1 MTFYVYLATLCSILS
16 GDDVSVLFPGE
27 MVQKREGEVA
37 SLSRSLGQVT
47 QLVTTQL
54 DSLDSK
60 HSQQTTSGQQWLDV
74 LADHCTHARVGGLL

>member
-1 MTFYVYLATLCSILS
+1 MLCLYYVFVMST
-16 GDDVSVLFPGE
+16 GK

-37 SLSRSLGQVT
+37 SLSHSLGQVT
-47 QLVTTQL
+47 QLVSTQL

-60 HSQQTTSGQQWLDV
+60 QSQQTTSGQQWLDT